1 MKPSTPAC
9 MLVVVLTALPA
20 LGQRDDVNKLAV
32 MRARGETSLTVG
44 KVHYDMV
51 VAYHANAYV
60 ADMTLLRTARKTPD
74 GWFARVYGPDGGLLM
89 TGTFK
94 DQGLQIAQGDFTF
107 SNQTGKRKAKANS
120 ATEAKWV
127 FGNAG
132 TIMASRC
139 QTGSTRT
146 VALWTAS
153 AKTAG
158 PRSRVRYQTQPV
170 ESRGRGFL
178 WNSHDF
184 NVAPSFN
191 DPSGIAVTP
200 SLLQAVTTR
209 PRVVTTKFINY
220 LHRLFF
226 FLPRWNTSS

>member
-1 MKPSTPAC
+1 MNNLSLLKPSTPAC

-74 GWFARVYGPDGGLLM
+74 GWFARVYGPDGSLLM

-107 SNQTGKRKAKANS
+107 FQPNGKKESQGQFCNGGKVGIWQRWDNNGQPLSDRVYPDSCPVDSIGQNCWTTLSCTLSN
-120 ATEAKWV
+120 
-127 FGNAG
+127 
-132 TIMASRC
+132 
-139 QTGSTRT
+139 
-146 VALWTAS
+146 
-153 AKTAG
+153 
-158 PRSRVRYQTQPV
+158 
-170 ESRGRGFL
+170 
-178 WNSHDF
+178 
-184 NVAPSFN
+184 
-191 DPSGIAVTP
+191 
-200 SLLQAVTTR
+200 TTR
-209 PRVVTTKFINY
+209 
-220 LHRLFF
+220 
-226 FLPRWNTSS
+226 